1 MNLLPDKQLHIEDSL
16 IGKSARV
23 LALLDRS
30 ISIND
35 LWERCR
41 EHEFVRSFE
50 QFVHALDLLFILGAI
65 DYRNGHVDRQRGD

>member
-23 LALLDRS
+23 LALLDHS
-30 ISIND
+30 VSIND

-50 QFVHALDLLFILGAI
+50 HFIHALDLLFLLGAVE
-65 DYRNGHVDRQRGD
+65 YRNGLVERQRR